1 MYKVE
6 ETEYES
12 WTEAQDEAV
21 RLLESGVEWVEVLQW
36 SKDRD
41 SWCLLQQLNLEEGIM
56 PPSTGWNT
64 SSLTPYYVS
73 LRNYEG

>member
-1 MYKVE
+1 MTYQVGGKKFDD
-6 ETEYES
+6 

-21 RLLESGVEWVEVLQW
+21 QLLNSGVEWVEVLQW
-36 SKDRD
+36 SKDHD

-64 SSLTPYYVS
+64 SSLTPYYVR
-73 LRNYEG
+73 LRNL